1 MEGVLFRSRA
11 RWIVDGD
18 KIRKYF
24 CGLEKRNYISTQMTK
39 LTLNNVE
46 EIYESKDVI
55 KEVKKVF
62 YERLYSERQVEDCMI
77 LDLAQ
82 DIPVLTLQEKT
93 SLEGEIT
100 LAEASLALR
109 NMKKSWLRRF
119 Y

>member
-24 CGLEKRNYISTQMTK
+24 CGLEKRNYINTQMTK

-55 KEVKKVF
+55 KEVKKCF
-62 YERLYSERQVEDCMI
+62 TKDYI
-77 LDLAQ
+77 LKD
-82 DIPVLTLQEKT
+82 
-93 SLEGEIT
+93 
-100 LAEASLALR
+100 R
-109 NMKKSWLRRF
+109 
-119 Y
+119 